1 VVTTFLACRMCSVS
15 FKTPQG
21 KAKENH
27 TWALVLLSKLT
38 FFGALQGQ
46 YAGSGDKTPGLTRK
60 EAGTVGKAGARA
72 GPEAEIHGSESEA
85 EEIEEDP
92 EEANRQLAS

>member
-1 VVTTFLACRMCSVS
+1 MCSVS

-60 EAGTVGKAGARA
+60 EAGTGGKAGARA